1 MIKVGQDNC
10 LKILRETSVGLYLGD
25 EEGEDILL
33 PNKYVPENFEIDQEI
48 EVFVYRDYAD
58 RKIATT
64 LVPKIKL
71 HQFAFLKVAAVS
83 KVGAFMDW
91 GLEKDLLVPFT
102 EQRQRMQEDRW
113 YVVYLDLE
121 EETDRLF
128 ASNKLDK
135 YIKNE
140 ELDVAVNDE
149 VELIIRAE
157 TKLGY
162 NAIINHKFQ
171 GLIFDSDIYQ
181 DLRVGEEMKGY
192 IKNIR
197 PDNKID
203 ISLQPLGY
211 QKSFDVNSDRIM
223 EILEENGG
231 FMPYNDKSD
240 PDDIADEFGMSK
252 KAFKKA
258 IGGLY
263 KSKLIQIEARGI
275 SKL

>member
-135 YIKNE
+135 YIKND
-140 ELDVAVNDE
+140 ELDIAVNDE
-149 VELIIRAE
+149 VDLIIRAE

-263 KSKLIQIEARGI
+263 KSKLIQIEERGI

>member
-135 YIKNE
+135 YIKND
-140 ELDVAVNDE
+140 ELDIAVNDE
-149 VELIIRAE
+149 VDLIIRAE

-181 DLRVGEEMKGY
+181 DIRVGEEMKGY

-263 KSKLIQIEARGI
+263 KSKLIQIEERGI